1 MFGSILHRPPVGV
14 AQATRATG
22 ALSDRTFYCMTAVV
36 ARYAA
41 RIAALAVA
49 AFGVQLLASQPPLF
63 GAGQDRLDA
72 QLRGRLAQLG
82 FTGDVESTLETRLG
96 RPVDPR
102 LANIGRLLW
111 FDTVTG
117 LHGDNSCA
125 GCHSPTNGFGDS
137 QPIAIGIDNNGIV
150 GPDRAGPRNMR
161 RAPMVINTA
170 FFPALMWNG
179 RFSSVS
185 GDPFDNSAGFSFPL
199 PEGAGLSYEPHL
211 LVAQAF
217 IPPTERTE
225 VAGFAF
231 PGDNDAIRAEVAR
244 RVNAVPGYRRR
255 FGQVFPGVRDG
266 APVDFEMFARAIA
279 EFEFSLTFADAPFD
293 RYARGANRALDSAE
307 KRGALLFFGRAG
319 CAQCHAVS
327 GSSDEMFTDFREHA
341 IAVPQVVPSS
351 TNNAFDGPG
360 ANQDFG
366 REDATGDP
374 ADRYRFRTPSLRNV
388 AVGAA
393 YMHDGAFTTLAAA
406 IRHHLDAVASLQA
419 YDPKA
424 QSLPA
429 DLAGPIGPTAPLV
442 AALDPRLATPIE
454 LTLAEFDDLL
464 AFVRDALLDP
474 RAKPAKLRRL
484 LPREV
489 PSGRPVL
496 SFEFD
501 RARRAAARP

>member
-1 MFGSILHRPPVGV
+1 
-14 AQATRATG
+14 
-22 ALSDRTFYCMTAVV
+22 
-36 ARYAA
+36 
-41 RIAALAVA
+41 
-49 AFGVQLLASQPPLF
+49 
-63 GAGQDRLDA
+63 
-72 QLRGRLAQLG
+72 
-82 FTGDVESTLETRLG
+82 
-96 RPVDPR
+96 
-102 LANIGRLLW
+102 
-111 FDTVTG
+111 
-117 LHGDNSCA
+117 
-125 GCHSPTNGFGDS
+125 
-137 QPIAIGIDNNGIV
+137 
-150 GPDRAGPRNMR
+150 
-161 RAPMVINTA
+161 MVLNTA

-185 GDPFDNSAGFSFPL
+185 GDPFDNGAGFSFPA

-231 PGDNDAIRAEVAR
+231 PGDNNAIRAEVAR

-255 FGQVFPGVRDG
+255 FGKVFPSVRDG

-279 EFEFSLTFADAPFD
+279 EFEFSLTFADAPID
-293 RYARGANRALDSAE
+293 RYARGANGALDNAE

-327 GSSDEMFTDFREHA
+327 GSSNEMFTDFQEHA
-341 IAVPQVVPSS
+341 IAVPQLVPSS
-351 TNNAFDGPG
+351 TNNVFDGQD

-388 AVGAA
+388 AVQAA

-406 IRHHLDAVASLQA
+406 IRHHLDTVPSLLA

-424 QSLPA
+424 QELPA

-442 AALDPRLATPIE
+442 AALDPRLATSIK
-454 LTLAEFDDLL
+454 LTPAQFDDLL
-464 AFVRDALLDP
+464 AFVRDAFLDP
-474 RAKPAKLRRL
+474 RATPAKLRKL
-484 LPREV
+484 VPSKV

-496 SFEFD
+496 TFQFD
-501 RARRAAARP
+501 RARRARARP

>member
-1 MFGSILHRPPVGV
+1 
-14 AQATRATG
+14 
-22 ALSDRTFYCMTAVV
+22 
-36 ARYAA
+36 
-41 RIAALAVA
+41 
-49 AFGVQLLASQPPLF
+49 
-63 GAGQDRLDA
+63 
-72 QLRGRLAQLG
+72 
-82 FTGDVESTLETRLG
+82 
-96 RPVDPR
+96 
-102 LANIGRLLW
+102 
-111 FDTVTG
+111 
-117 LHGDNSCA
+117 
-125 GCHSPTNGFGDS
+125 
-137 QPIAIGIDNNGIV
+137 
-150 GPDRAGPRNMR
+150 
-161 RAPMVINTA
+161 MVLNTA

-185 GDPFDNSAGFSFPL
+185 GDPFDNSAGFSFPP

-244 RVNAVPGYRRR
+244 RVNAVPGYRRL
-255 FGQVFPGVRDG
+255 FGKVFPGVRDG
-266 APVDFEMFARAIA
+266 APVDFDMFARAIA
-279 EFEFSLTFADAPFD
+279 EFEFSLTFVNAPID
-293 RYARGANRALDSAE
+293 RYARGANGALDRAE

-319 CAQCHAVS
+319 CAQCHSVS

-366 REDATGDP
+366 REDATGHT

-388 AVGAA
+388 AVEPA
-393 YMHDGAFTTLAAA
+393 YTHDGAFTTLAAA
-406 IRHHLDAVASLQA
+406 IRHHLDVIASLQA

-424 QSLPA
+424 QGLPA

-442 AALDPRLATPIE
+442 ASLDPRLATPIE
-454 LTLAEFDDLL
+454 LTPAEFDDVL
-464 AFVRDALLDP
+464 AFVRDGLLDR
-474 RAKPAKLRRL
+474 RATPKKLRKL
-484 LPREV
+484 VPREV

-501 RARRAAARP
+501 RPRRAAARP

>member
-1 MFGSILHRPPVGV
+1 MKR
-14 AQATRATG
+14 
-22 ALSDRTFYCMTAVV
+22 V
-36 ARYAA
+36 ARYAG
-41 RIAALAVA
+41 RIAVSAVA
-49 AFGVQLLASQPPLF
+49 AFGVLLLASQPLF
-63 GAGQDRLDA
+63 GARQDPLDA

-96 RPVDPR
+96 RTVDLR

-161 RAPMVINTA
+161 RAPMVLNTA

-199 PEGAGLSYEPHL
+199 PEGTSLSYEPHL

-231 PGDNDAIRAEVAR
+231 PGDDDAIRAEVAR
-244 RVNAVPGYRRR
+244 RVNAVPGYRRL
-255 FGQVFPGVRDG
+255 FGEVFSGVRDG

-279 EFEFSLTFADAPFD
+279 EFEFSLTFADAPID
-293 RYARGANRALDSAE
+293 RYARGANGALDSAE

-341 IAVPQVVPSS
+341 IAVPQLVPSS
-351 TNNAFDGPG
+351 TNNAFDGPD

-388 AVGAA
+388 AVEAA

-406 IRHHLDAVASLQA
+406 IRHHLDAIASLQK

-424 QSLPA
+424 QGLPA

-442 AALDPRLATPIE
+442 AALDPRVATPIQ
-454 LTLAEFDDLL
+454 LAPAEFYDLL
-464 AFVRDALLDP
+464 TFVRDALLDP
-474 RAKPAKLRRL
+474 RATPENLRKLV
-484 LPREV
+484 PTEV